1 MFVWIL
7 GLILVIVLITLGLPI
22 AFSMATIGF
31 LGLVFIIGIEPSLA
45 YVGQIFFDNGMNY
58 TLSILPLFLLM
69 GNFVVKAGLADEL
82 YSAANAWLRHKKGG
96 LAMATIIACGGFS
109 SVCGSSLATAATMA
123 KIALP
128 SMKKF
133 GYPDSLATGAI
144 AAGGTLG
151 ILIPPSM
158 ILVIYGIIT
167 SQDIGQLFLAGI
179 IPGLLGIIGYI
190 VAVKISIYL
199 NKNSFTIQ
207 SNLPFINKI
216 KSLKGVIGILSL
228 FTIVMGGIYT
238 GIFTATEAAGV
249 GAFGSLLIV
258 IIKKKISI
266 KIFYETLIETAK
278 VTTMIFF
285 LLFGAIIFSNFI
297 NLAGLPNDLKNFLSL
312 FDFNLYTLLIGI
324 FILYLILGMILESL
338 SMMVLTVPIFYPLVQ
353 EMGGNLIWFGILVV
367 VAVEIS
373 LITPPIGLNVHV
385 LKTIVKDKVS
395 LRTIFKGVTPFVV
408 MDIIRIIIL
417 LLIPGITL
425 FLPNSIIP

>member
-45 YVGQIFFDNGMNY
+45 MIGQIFFDNGMNY

-69 GNFVVKAGLADEL
+69 GNFVVKAGLADDL

-179 IPGLLGIIGYI
+179 IPGLLGITGYI
-190 VAVKISIYL
+190 LAIKISIFF
-199 NKNSFTIQ
+199 NKNSFKTQ
-207 SNLPFINKI
+207 SNLSLTNKI

-228 FTIVMGGIYT
+228 FAIVMGGIYT
-238 GIFTATEAAGV
+238 GVFTATEAAGV

-266 KIFYETLIETAK
+266 KSFSETLIETAK
-278 VTTMIFF
+278 VTTMLFF

-312 FDFNLYTLLIGI
+312 FNFNLFTLLIGI

-338 SMMVLTVPIFYPLVQ
+338 SMMMLTVPIFYPLVQ

-395 LRTIFKGVTPFVV
+395 LRTIFKGVTPFVA

>member
-1 MFVWIL
+1 MLIWIL
-7 GLILVIVLITLGLPI
+7 GLLSVILMIAMGLPI
-22 AFSMATIGF
+22 AFSMLTVGFFGLVILIGF
-31 LGLVFIIGIEPSLA
+31 SPSLA
-45 YVGQIFFDNGMNY
+45 MIGQIFFDNGMNY

-82 YSAANAWLRHKKGG
+82 YNAANAWLRHKKGG

-128 SMKKF
+128 SMKKYN
-133 GYPDSLATGAI
+133 YPDSLATGAI

-158 ILVIYGIIT
+158 ILVLYGIIT

-179 IPGLLGIIGYI
+179 IPGILGILGYI
-190 VAVKISIYL
+190 IAVKISVL
-199 NKNSFTIQ
+199 KNKSSFKTRP
-207 SNLPFINKI
+207 SLSLVKKI
-216 KSLKGVIGILSL
+216 KSLKGVLGIISL
-228 FTIVMGGIYT
+228 FVIVMGGIYS
-238 GIFTATEAAGV
+238 GVFTATEAAGV
-249 GAFGSLLIV
+249 GAFGAFIIVLL
-258 IIKKKISI
+258 KRKITLNS
-266 KIFYETLIETAK
+266 FYETLLETAK
-278 VTTMIFF
+278 VTSMLFF
-285 LLFGAIIFSNFI
+285 LLFGAILFSNFI
-297 NLAGLPNDLKNFLSL
+297 NLAGLPNDLRDFLSM
-312 FDFNLYTLLIGI
+312 FNMNIYTLLVGI
-324 FILYLILGMILESL
+324 FIIYLILGMVLESL
-338 SMMVLTVPIFYPLVQ
+338 SMMLLTVPIFYPIVLD
-353 EMGGNLIWFGILVV
+353 MGGDLIWFGILVV

-385 LKTIVKDKVS
+385 LKTIVKDKIK
-395 LRTIFKGVTPFVV
+395 LNTIFKGVIPFVT

>member
-45 YVGQIFFDNGMNY
+45 MVGQIFFDNGMNY

-179 IPGLLGIIGYI
+179 LPGLLGIIGYI
-190 VAVKISIYL
+190 VAIKISIYL

-216 KSLKGVIGILSL
+216 KSLRGVIGILSL

-266 KIFYETLIETAK
+266 KTFYETLIETAK
-278 VTTMIFF
+278 VTTMLFF

-297 NLAGLPNDLKNFLSL
+297 NLAGLPNDLKSFLSL

-324 FILYLILGMILESL
+324 FILYLILGMLLESL
-338 SMMVLTVPIFYPLVQ
+338 SMMMLTVPIFYPLVQ

-395 LRTIFKGVTPFVV
+395 LRTIFKGVTPFVA

>member
-1 MFVWIL
+1 ML

-45 YVGQIFFDNGMNY
+45 MIGQIFFDNGMNY

-69 GNFVVKAGLADEL
+69 GNFVVKAGLADDL

-179 IPGLLGIIGYI
+179 IPGLLGITGYI
-190 VAVKISIYL
+190 LAIKISIFF
-199 NKNSFTIQ
+199 NKNSFKTQ
-207 SNLPFINKI
+207 SNLSFIKKI

-228 FTIVMGGIYT
+228 FFIVMGGIYT
-238 GIFTATEAAGV
+238 GVFTATEAAGV

-266 KIFYETLIETAK
+266 KSFSETLIETAK
-278 VTTMIFF
+278 VTTMLFF

-312 FDFNLYTLLIGI
+312 FNFNLFTLLIGI

-338 SMMVLTVPIFYPLVQ
+338 SMMMLTVPIFYPLVQ

-385 LKTIVKDKVS
+385 LKTIVKDKIS
-395 LRTIFKGVTPFVV
+395 LRTIFKGVTPFVA

-425 FLPNSIIP
+425 FLPNSVIP

>member
-45 YVGQIFFDNGMNY
+45 MIGQIFFDNGMNY

-69 GNFVVKAGLADEL
+69 GNFVVKAGLADDL

-179 IPGLLGIIGYI
+179 IPGLLGITGYI
-190 VAVKISIYL
+190 LAIKISIFF
-199 NKNSFTIQ
+199 NKNSFKTQ
-207 SNLPFINKI
+207 SNLSLTNKI

-228 FTIVMGGIYT
+228 FAIVMGGIYT
-238 GIFTATEAAGV
+238 GVFTATEAAGV

-266 KIFYETLIETAK
+266 KSFSETLIETAK
-278 VTTMIFF
+278 VTTMLFF

-312 FDFNLYTLLIGI
+312 FNFNLFTLLIGI

-338 SMMVLTVPIFYPLVQ
+338 SMMMLTVPIFYPLVQ

-385 LKTIVKDKVS
+385 LKTIVKDKIS
-395 LRTIFKGVTPFVV
+395 LRTIFKGVTPFVA

-425 FLPNSIIP
+425 FLPNSVIP

>member
-45 YVGQIFFDNGMNY
+45 MVGQIFFDNGMNY

-179 IPGLLGIIGYI
+179 IPGILGIIGYI
-190 VAVKISIYL
+190 LAVKISIYL

-266 KIFYETLIETAK
+266 KTFYETLIETAK
-278 VTTMIFF
+278 VTTMLFF

-297 NLAGLPNDLKNFLSL
+297 NLAGLPNDLKSFLSL

-338 SMMVLTVPIFYPLVQ
+338 SMMMLTVPIFYPLVQ

-395 LRTIFKGVTPFVV
+395 LRTIFKGVTPFVA

>member
-1 MFVWIL
+1 MFLWIL
-7 GLILVIVLITLGLPI
+7 GLILVIVLIILGLPI
-22 AFSMATIGF
+22 AFSMAIIGF
-31 LGLVFIIGIEPSLA
+31 IGLAFIRGIEPSLA
-45 YVGQIFFDNGMNY
+45 MIGQIFFDNGMNY

-109 SVCGSSLATAATMA
+109 SVCGSSLATTATMA

-179 IPGLLGIIGYI
+179 IPGILGIIGYI
-190 VAVKISIYL
+190 LAVKISVFL
-199 NKNSFTIQ
+199 DKNSFKTQ
-207 SNLPFINKI
+207 SNLPLIEKI
-216 KSLKGVIGILSL
+216 KSLKGVIGIISL

-249 GAFGSLLIV
+249 GAFGSLLII
-258 IIKKKISI
+258 IIKKKFSI
-266 KIFYETLIETAK
+266 KFFFETLLETAK
-278 VTTMIFF
+278 VTTMLFF

-338 SMMVLTVPIFYPLVQ
+338 SMMMLTVPIFYPLVQ

-367 VAVEIS
+367 VAIEIS

>member
-45 YVGQIFFDNGMNY
+45 MIGQIFFDNGMNY

-69 GNFVVKAGLADEL
+69 GNFVVKAGLADDL

-190 VAVKISIYL
+190 LAVKISIFF
-199 NKNSFTIQ
+199 NKNSFKTQ
-207 SNLPFINKI
+207 SNLSFINKI

-228 FTIVMGGIYT
+228 FFIVMGGIYT
-238 GIFTATEAAGV
+238 GVFTATEAAGV

-266 KIFYETLIETAK
+266 KSFSETLIETAK
-278 VTTMIFF
+278 VTTMLFF

-312 FDFNLYTLLIGI
+312 FNFNLFTLLIGI

-338 SMMVLTVPIFYPLVQ
+338 SMMMLTVPIFYPLVQ

-385 LKTIVKDKVS
+385 LKTIVKDKIS
-395 LRTIFKGVTPFVV
+395 LRTIFKGVTPFVA

-425 FLPNSIIP
+425 FLPNSVIP

>member
-45 YVGQIFFDNGMNY
+45 YLGQIFFDNGMNY

-179 IPGLLGIIGYI
+179 LPGLLGIIGYI

-266 KIFYETLIETAK
+266 KTFYETLIETAK
-278 VTTMIFF
+278 VTTMLFF

-297 NLAGLPNDLKNFLSL
+297 NLAGLPNDLKSFLSL

-338 SMMVLTVPIFYPLVQ
+338 SMMMLTVPIFYPLVQ

-395 LRTIFKGVTPFVV
+395 LRTIFKGVTPFVA

>member
-45 YVGQIFFDNGMNY
+45 MIGQIFFDNGMNY

-69 GNFVVKAGLADEL
+69 GNFVVKAGLADDL

-179 IPGLLGIIGYI
+179 IPGLLGITGYI
-190 VAVKISIYL
+190 LAIKISIFF
-199 NKNSFTIQ
+199 NKNSFKTQ
-207 SNLPFINKI
+207 SNLSFIKKI

-228 FTIVMGGIYT
+228 FFIIMGGIYT
-238 GIFTATEAAGV
+238 GVFTATEAAGV

-266 KIFYETLIETAK
+266 KSFSETLIETAK
-278 VTTMIFF
+278 VTTMLFF

-312 FDFNLYTLLIGI
+312 FNFNLFTLLIGI

-338 SMMVLTVPIFYPLVQ
+338 SMMMLTVPIFYPLVQ

-385 LKTIVKDKVS
+385 LKTIVKDKIS
-395 LRTIFKGVTPFVV
+395 LRTIFKGVTPFVA

-425 FLPNSIIP
+425 FLPNSVIP

>member
-45 YVGQIFFDNGMNY
+45 MIGQIFFDNGMNY

-69 GNFVVKAGLADEL
+69 GNFVVKAGLADDL

-179 IPGLLGIIGYI
+179 IPGLLGITGYI
-190 VAVKISIYL
+190 LAIKISIFF
-199 NKNSFTIQ
+199 NKNSFKTQ
-207 SNLPFINKI
+207 SNLSFIKKI

-228 FTIVMGGIYT
+228 FFIVMGGIYT
-238 GIFTATEAAGV
+238 GVFTATEAAGV

-266 KIFYETLIETAK
+266 KSFSETLIETAK
-278 VTTMIFF
+278 VTTMLFF

-312 FDFNLYTLLIGI
+312 FNFNLFTLLIGI

-338 SMMVLTVPIFYPLVQ
+338 SMMMLTVPIFYPLVQ

-395 LRTIFKGVTPFVV
+395 LRTIFIGVSPFVA

-425 FLPNSIIP
+425 FLPNSVIP

>member
-1 MFVWIL
+1 MLIWIL
-7 GLILVIVLITLGLPI
+7 GLLSVILMIAMGLPI
-22 AFSMATIGF
+22 ALSMLTIGF
-31 LGLVFIIGIEPSLA
+31 FGLVILIGFSPSLA
-45 YVGQIFFDNGMNY
+45 MIGQIFFDNGMNY

-82 YSAANAWLRHKKGG
+82 YNAANAWLRHKKGG

-128 SMKKF
+128 SMKKYN
-133 GYPDSLATGAI
+133 YPDSLATGAI

-158 ILVIYGIIT
+158 ILVLYGIIT

-179 IPGLLGIIGYI
+179 IPGILGILGYI
-190 VAVKISIYL
+190 IAVKISVL
-199 NKNSFTIQ
+199 KNKSSFKTQ
-207 SNLPFINKI
+207 PSLSLVKKI
-216 KSLKGVIGILSL
+216 KSLKGVLGIISL
-228 FTIVMGGIYT
+228 FVIVMGGIYS
-238 GIFTATEAAGV
+238 GVFTATEAAGV
-249 GAFGSLLIV
+249 GAFGAFIIVLL
-258 IIKKKISI
+258 KRKITLNS
-266 KIFYETLIETAK
+266 FYETLLETAK
-278 VTTMIFF
+278 VTSMLFF
-285 LLFGAIIFSNFI
+285 LLFGAILFSNFI
-297 NLAGLPNDLKNFLSL
+297 NLAGLPNDLRDFLSM
-312 FDFNLYTLLIGI
+312 FNMNIYTLLVGI
-324 FILYLILGMILESL
+324 FIIYLILGMVLESL
-338 SMMVLTVPIFYPLVQ
+338 SMMLLTVPIFYPIVLD
-353 EMGGNLIWFGILVV
+353 MGGDLIWFGILVV

-385 LKTIVKDKVS
+385 LKTIVKDKIK
-395 LRTIFKGVTPFVV
+395 LNTIFKGVIPFVT

>member
-1 MFVWIL
+1 MLIWIL
-7 GLILVIVLITLGLPI
+7 GLLSIILMIAMGLPI
-22 AFSMATIGF
+22 AFSMLTVGFFGLVILIGF
-31 LGLVFIIGIEPSLA
+31 SPSLA
-45 YVGQIFFDNGMNY
+45 MIGQIFFDNGMNY

-82 YSAANAWLRHKKGG
+82 YNAANAWLRHKKGG

-128 SMKKF
+128 SMKKYN
-133 GYPDSLATGAI
+133 YPDSLATGAI

-158 ILVIYGIIT
+158 ILVLYGIIT

-179 IPGLLGIIGYI
+179 IPGILGILGYI
-190 VAVKISIYL
+190 IAVKISVL
-199 NKNSFTIQ
+199 KNKSSFKT
-207 SNLPFINKI
+207 LPSLSLAKKI
-216 KSLKGVIGILSL
+216 KSLKGVLGIISL
-228 FTIVMGGIYT
+228 FVIVMGGIYS
-238 GIFTATEAAGV
+238 GVFTATEAAGV
-249 GAFGSLLIV
+249 GAFGAFIIVLL
-258 IIKKKISI
+258 KRKITLNS
-266 KIFYETLIETAK
+266 FYETLLETAK
-278 VTTMIFF
+278 VTSMLFF
-285 LLFGAIIFSNFI
+285 LLFGAILFSNFI
-297 NLAGLPNDLKNFLSL
+297 NLAGLPNDLRYFLSM
-312 FDFNLYTLLIGI
+312 FNMNIYTLLIGI
-324 FILYLILGMILESL
+324 FIIYLILGMVLESL
-338 SMMVLTVPIFYPLVQ
+338 SMMLLTVPIFYPIVLD
-353 EMGGNLIWFGILVV
+353 MGGDLIWFGILVV

-385 LKTIVKDKVS
+385 LKTIVKDKIK
-395 LRTIFKGVTPFVV
+395 LNTIFKGVIPFVT

>member
-1 MFVWIL
+1 MYVWML

-45 YVGQIFFDNGMNY
+45 MIGQIFFDNGMNY

-69 GNFVVKAGLADEL
+69 GNFVVKAGLADDL

-179 IPGLLGIIGYI
+179 IPGLLGITGYI
-190 VAVKISIYL
+190 LAIKISIFF
-199 NKNSFTIQ
+199 NKNSFKTQ
-207 SNLPFINKI
+207 SNLSFIKKI

-228 FTIVMGGIYT
+228 FFIVMGGIYT
-238 GIFTATEAAGV
+238 GVFTATEAGGV

-258 IIKKKISI
+258 IIKKKFSI
-266 KIFYETLIETAK
+266 KSFSETLIETAK
-278 VTTMIFF
+278 VTTMLFF

-312 FDFNLYTLLIGI
+312 FNFNLFTLLIGI

-338 SMMVLTVPIFYPLVQ
+338 SMMMLTVPIFYPLVQ

-395 LRTIFKGVTPFVV
+395 LRTIFIGVSPFVA

-425 FLPNSIIP
+425 FLPNSVIP

>member
-199 NKNSFTIQ
+199 DKNSFTIQ
-207 SNLPFINKI
+207 SNLPFIDKI
-216 KSLKGVIGILSL
+216 KSLKGAIGILSL

-278 VTTMIFF
+278 VTTMLFF

>member
-1 MFVWIL
+1 MLTWII
-7 GLILVIVLITLGLPI
+7 GLVLVMVMIALGLPI

-31 LGLVFIIGIEPSLA
+31 IGLTFIIGTDASLA
-45 YVGQIFFDNGMNY
+45 MIGQVFFDNGMNY

-109 SVCGSSLATAATMA
+109 SVCGSSLATTATMA

-128 SMKKF
+128 SMKKYN
-133 GYPDSLATGAI
+133 YPDSLATGVI

-158 ILVIYGIIT
+158 ILVLYGIIT
-167 SQDIGQLFLAGI
+167 SQDIGQLFLAGL

-190 VAVKISIYL
+190 IAIKISILL
-199 NKNSFTIQ
+199 NKKSFQTQ
-207 SNLPFINKI
+207 TPLPFVKKV
-216 KSLKGVIGILSL
+216 KSLKGVTGIILL

-238 GIFTATEAAGV
+238 GIFTTTEAAGV
-249 GAFGSLLIV
+249 GAFGSLIIV
-258 IIKKKISI
+258 MLKKKISI
-266 KIFYETLIETAK
+266 KSFYEILIETVK
-278 VTTMIFF
+278 VTSMLFF
-285 LLFGAIIFSNFI
+285 LLFGAILFSNFI
-297 NLAGLPNDLKNFLSL
+297 NLAGLPNDLQNFLSI
-312 FDFNLYTLLIGI
+312 FNFNIYTLLIGI
-324 FILYLILGMILESL
+324 FIIYLILGMFLESL
-338 SMMVLTVPIFYPLVQ
+338 SMMMLTVPIFYPLVQ
-353 EMGGNLIWFGILVV
+353 AMGGNLIWFGILVV

-385 LKTIVKDKVS
+385 LKTLVKDKIS
-395 LRTIFKGVTPFVV
+395 LKTIFKGVMPFVTI
-408 MDIIRIIIL
+408 DIIRLFIL

-425 FLPNSIIP
+425 FIPNSIIP